1 MIFPV
6 SAVEFIQLDANF
18 KTLFSQYLSY
28 IDSFLFLFLNLS
40 RHLKSKNGLKSNTV
54 YVFDWVEKH
63 DTIPKLR
70 DVRGKMFF
78 IDKEGHGKFGLNKNK
93 ISKKDDFEWPG
104 YQTKMNGIKAHL
116 NKASNSYYNSGNI
129 FMTFVSANGAKKSL
143 TNWQI
148 ARGVTVTWSLYNK
161 IKYWDFLGMTVHV
174 ENYLMEKQRSSKTYG
189 IVIFDYP
196 TPKSIGKVNF
206 LVKNLT
212 ASLLSGNHN
221 TH

>member
-1 MIFPV
+1 M
-6 SAVEFIQLDANF
+6 
-18 KTLFSQYLSY
+18 
-28 IDSFLFLFLNLS
+28 
-40 RHLKSKNGLKSNTV
+40 
-54 YVFDWVEKH
+54 
-63 DTIPKLR
+63 R

-78 IDKEGHGKFGLNKNK
+78 IDKEDHGDFGLDKDK
-93 ISKKDDFEWPG
+93 IWLEDKYDWPG
-104 YQTKMNGIKAHL
+104 YQTKWNGIVKHL
-116 NKASNSYYNSGNI
+116 QRSNSNYL

-196 TPKSIGKVNF
+196 TPKSIGKVAF
-206 LVKNLT
+206 LFNI
-212 ASLLSGNHN
+212 
-221 TH
+221 